1 MFYNDMEM
9 DLFSEAHTGEEEQN
23 GELFE
28 RSQVLQL
35 VVSLE
40 VRLKFITMQQSCLLK
55 FFSVLMAKLD
65 LLCKHM

>member
-9 DLFSEAHTGEEEQN
+9 DLFSEAHAGEEKRN

-40 VRLKFITMQQSCLLK
+40 VRLKFITK
-55 FFSVLMAKLD
+55 
-65 LLCKHM
+65 